1 MADSSKDLQLREL
14 KDMINDLK
22 KMIKT
27 LQATVD
33 AANKREEA
41 LTQERDN
48 LKEEVDLL
56 RKKLFGSSSEKRS
69 MDVPGQLNL
78 FNEAEL
84 EQNPTIA
91 EPEALESL
99 LPEKETKK
107 RKSRAT
113 NAERFK
119 GIPVVK
125 KYLDLP
131 DAEKV
136 CPVCNAPLVKI
147 GEEFVR
153 RELSFVPAK
162 LKVIEIYSL
171 NYICPECNNDDV
183 TVIKKGKDGHAH
195 MLHGMAAADTIAW
208 VMYQKFCNSLPYTRQ
223 EKDWEQYGVAITR
236 ATMANWV
243 IRNTL
248 DYFTPMYDY
257 FHRQLLKREFAMAD
271 ETPLQVLHESGRRAQ
286 TKSYMWLFRSGED
299 GGFPII
305 LYKYSETRAG
315 NNAVEFLEG
324 FKGYL
329 MCDGYSG
336 YNKVP
341 DAKRT
346 ACWAH
351 IRRYL
356 TDAIPKG
363 KQLDYTQ
370 PSVQG
375 MMYINQLFHL
385 EDVIKAKYSSFDAI
399 KKARLEKEKPI
410 VEGFLSWLDKQNPVR
425 GSRMDKAVTYIQNRR
440 SYLMTYLEDGHCSFS
455 NNLSENAIR
464 PFTVGRKNWLFCDTP
479 NGAQASAIVYTMVEM
494 AKANGVNVYHYLTY
508 LLEKLPNDRMSD
520 EELDRLAPWN
530 EEVKA
535 EIERRANDTNQ
546 KTIISELSRCSGCR
560 NVAGDFCIHV

>member
-1 MADSSKDLQLREL
+1 MSLFYWEILLFSDIMKTAKQEEKAVADSSKDIQLREL
-14 KDMINDLK
+14 KDMITDLK

-48 LKEEVDLL
+48 LKDEVALL
-56 RKKLFGSSSEKRS
+56 RKKLFGSSSEKRTL
-69 MDVPGQLNL
+69 DIQGQLNL
-78 FNEAEL
+78 FNEAEMEQDPAAAKAEEL
-84 EQNPTIA
+84 EA
-91 EPEALESL
+91 SL
-99 LPEKETKK
+99 PDKAGKK
-107 RKSRAT
+107 RKART
-113 NAERFK
+113 TDAERFK
-119 GIPVVK
+119 GIPVQK
-125 KYLDLP
+125 KYLDL
-131 DAEKV
+131 DDGERV
-136 CPVCNAPLVKI
+136 CPVCNTALEEI

-153 RELSFVPAK
+153 RELVFIPAK
-162 LKVIEIYSL
+162 LKVYEYYSK
-171 NYICPECNNDDV
+171 NYTCPECSKRDLP
-183 TVIKKGKDGHAH
+183 VIKKGKDGKPH
-195 MLHGMAAADTIAW
+195 MLYGMASAGTVAW
-208 VMYQKFCNSLPYTRQ
+208 VMYQKFCNGLPYCRQ
-223 EKDWEQYGVAITR
+223 EKDWKQYGAAITR

-243 IRNTL
+243 IHNSEAFFL
-248 DYFTPMYDY
+248 PMYEY
-257 FHRQLLKREFAMAD
+257 FHRKLLERGFAMAD
-271 ETPLQVLHESGRRAQ
+271 ETLLQVLHEPGRRAQ

-299 GGFPII
+299 GGQPII

-315 NNAVEFLEG
+315 DNAVDFLHG

-363 KQLDYTQ
+363 KELDYAQ

-375 MMYINQLFHL
+375 IMYINQLFHL
-385 EDVIKAKYSSFDAI
+385 EDVIKAKYTSFDAI

-410 VEGFLSWLDKQNPVR
+410 VEGFLSWLDNQSPVR

-440 SYLMTYLEDGHCSFS
+440 PYLATYLEDGRCSFS

-494 AKANGVNVYHYLTY
+494 AKVNGVNVYHYLTY

-520 EELDRLAPWN
+520 EELELLAPWN
-530 EEVKA
+530 ENVKA
-535 EIERRANDTNQ
+535 EIKRRASDGN
-546 KTIISELSRCSGCR
+546 
-560 NVAGDFCIHV
+560 

>member
-1 MADSSKDLQLREL
+1 MADSSKDIQLREL
-14 KDMINDLK
+14 KDMITDLK

-48 LKEEVDLL
+48 LKDEVALL
-56 RKKLFGSSSEKRS
+56 RKKLFGSSSEKRTL
-69 MDVPGQLNL
+69 DIPGQLNL
-78 FNEAEL
+78 FNEAEMEQDPAVAKAEEL
-84 EQNPTIA
+84 EA
-91 EPEALESL
+91 SL
-99 LPEKETKK
+99 PDKAGKK
-107 RKSRAT
+107 RKART
-113 NAERFK
+113 TDAERFK
-119 GIPVVK
+119 GIPVQK
-125 KYLDLP
+125 KYLDL
-131 DAEKV
+131 DDGEKA
-136 CPVCNAPLVKI
+136 CPVCNTALEEI

-153 RELSFVPAK
+153 RELVFIPAK
-162 LKVIEIYSL
+162 LKVYEYYSK
-171 NYICPECNNDDV
+171 NYTCPECSKRDLP
-183 TVIKKGKDGHAH
+183 VIKKGKDGKPH
-195 MLHGMAAADTIAW
+195 MLYGMASAGTVAW
-208 VMYQKFCNSLPYTRQ
+208 VMYQKFCNGLPYCRQ
-223 EKDWEQYGVAITR
+223 EKDWKQYGAAITR

-243 IRNTL
+243 IHNSEAFFL
-248 DYFTPMYDY
+248 PMYEY
-257 FHRQLLKREFAMAD
+257 FHRKLLERGFAMAD
-271 ETPLQVLHESGRRAQ
+271 ETPLQVLHEPGRRAQ

-299 GGFPII
+299 GGQPIV

-315 NNAVEFLEG
+315 DNAVDFLHG

-363 KQLDYTQ
+363 KELDYAQ

-375 MMYINQLFHL
+375 IMYINQLFHL
-385 EDVIKAKYSSFDAI
+385 EDVIKAKYTSFDAI

-410 VEGFLSWLDKQNPVR
+410 VEGFLSWLDNQSPVR

-440 SYLMTYLEDGHCSFS
+440 PYLATYLEDGRCSFS

-494 AKANGVNVYHYLTY
+494 AKVNGVNVYHYLTY

-520 EELDRLAPWN
+520 EELELLAPWN
-530 EEVKA
+530 ENVKA
-535 EIERRANDTNQ
+535 EIKRRASDGN
-546 KTIISELSRCSGCR
+546 
-560 NVAGDFCIHV
+560 

>member
-1 MADSSKDLQLREL
+1 MADSSKDIQLREL

-48 LKEEVDLL
+48 LKEEVNLL
-56 RKKLFGSSSEKRS
+56 RKKLFGSSSEKRVL
-69 MDVPGQLNL
+69 DIPGQLNL
-78 FNEAEL
+78 FNEAEQEQDPALAQL
-84 EQNPTIA
+84 E
-91 EPEALESL
+91 ELEASA
-99 LPEKETKK
+99 PEKAPRE
-107 RKSRAT
+107 RKARAT
-113 NAERFK
+113 DAERFK
-119 GIPVVK
+119 GIPVEK
-125 KYLDLP
+125 KYLDLLE
-131 DAEKV
+131 AEKT
-136 CPVCNAPLVKI
+136 CPICGTALKQI

-153 RELSFVPAK
+153 RELVFVPAK
-162 LKVIEIYSL
+162 LKVREYYSR
-171 NYICPECNNDDV
+171 NYECPQCSRHGIP
-183 TVIKKGKDGHAH
+183 VIKKGKDGRSH
-195 MLHGMAAADTIAW
+195 MLYGMASAGTVAW
-208 VMYQKFCNSLPYTRQ
+208 VMYQKFCNALPYFRQ
-223 EKDWEQYGVAITR
+223 EKDWKQYGASITR

-243 IRNTL
+243 IQNSEAF
-248 DYFTPMYDY
+248 FTPMYEY
-257 FHRQLLKREFAMAD
+257 FHRKLLEREFAMAD
-271 ETPLQVLHESGRRAQ
+271 ETPLQVLHEPGRRAQ

-299 GGFPII
+299 GSPPII

-315 NNAVEFLEG
+315 DNAVDFLQG
-324 FKGYL
+324 FRGYL

-363 KQLDYTQ
+363 KALDYTQ

-375 MMYINQLFHL
+375 VMYINQLFHL
-385 EDVIKAKYSSFDAI
+385 EDVIKAKQTSFDAI
-399 KKARLEKEKPI
+399 KKARLEKEKPV
-410 VEGFLSWLDKQNPVR
+410 VEGFLSWLDRQTPVR
-425 GSRMDKAVTYIQNRR
+425 GSRMEKAVTYIQNRR
-440 SYLMTYLEDGHCSFS
+440 SYLMTYLEDGRCSFS

-479 NGAQASAIVYTMVEM
+479 NGAQASAIVYSMVEM

-508 LLEKLPNDRMSD
+508 LLEKMPTTRISD
-520 EELDRLAPWN
+520 EELELLAPWN
-530 EEVKA
+530 ENVKA
-535 EIERRANDTNQ
+535 EIQRRANNTNQ
-546 KTIISELSRCSGCR
+546 SDVNCQGTPATEK
-560 NVAGDFCIHV
+560 

>member
-1 MADSSKDLQLREL
+1 MADSSKDIQLREL
-14 KDMINDLK
+14 KDMITDLK

-48 LKEEVDLL
+48 LKDEVALL
-56 RKKLFGSSSEKRS
+56 RKKLFGSSSEKRTF
-69 MDVPGQLNL
+69 DIPGQLNL
-78 FNEAEL
+78 FNEAEMEQDPAAAKAEEL
-84 EQNPTIA
+84 ET
-91 EPEALESL
+91 SL
-99 LPEKETKK
+99 PDKTGKK
-107 RKSRAT
+107 RKART
-113 NAERFK
+113 TDAERFK
-119 GIPVVK
+119 GIPVQK
-125 KYLDLP
+125 KYLDLA
-131 DAEKV
+131 DGEKV
-136 CPVCNAPLVKI
+136 CPVCNTALEEI

-153 RELSFVPAK
+153 RELVFIPAK
-162 LKVIEIYSL
+162 LKVYEYYSK
-171 NYICPECNNDDV
+171 NYTCPECSKRDLP
-183 TVIKKGKDGHAH
+183 VIKKGKDGKPH
-195 MLHGMAAADTIAW
+195 MLYGMASAGTVAW
-208 VMYQKFCNSLPYTRQ
+208 VMYQKFCNGLPYCRQ
-223 EKDWEQYGVAITR
+223 EKDWKQYGAAITR
-236 ATMANWV
+236 ATMSNWV
-243 IRNTL
+243 IHNSEAFFL
-248 DYFTPMYDY
+248 PMYEY
-257 FHRQLLKREFAMAD
+257 FHRKLLERGFAMAD
-271 ETPLQVLHESGRRAQ
+271 ETPLQVLHEPGRRAQ

-299 GGFPII
+299 GGPPII

-315 NNAVEFLEG
+315 DNAVDFLHG

-363 KQLDYTQ
+363 KELDYAQ

-375 MMYINQLFHL
+375 IMYINQLFHL
-385 EDVIKAKYSSFDAI
+385 EDVIKAKYTSFDAI
-399 KKARLEKEKPI
+399 KEARLEKEKPI
-410 VEGFLSWLDKQNPVR
+410 VEGFLSWLDKQSPVR

-440 SYLMTYLEDGHCSFS
+440 SYLTTYLEDGRCSFS

-479 NGAQASAIVYTMVEM
+479 NGAQASAVVYTMVEM

-508 LLEKLPNDRMSD
+508 LLEKLPNDKMSD
-520 EELDRLAPWN
+520 EKLELLARWN
-530 EEVKA
+530 ENVQE
-535 EIERRANDTNQ
+535 EIKRRANGQNQ
-546 KTIISELSRCSGCR
+546 SYVNCQSSPAAEK
-560 NVAGDFCIHV
+560 